1 MKRLLLDAAELMF
14 LPSIRKEKNQVTFIA
29 NFIVSSSFLAMTF
42 LTTKVKL
49 VLLLKTPIKP
59 KTKQKTPIKPPYFK
73 LGAIL

>member
-1 MKRLLLDAAELMF
+1 M
-14 LPSIRKEKNQVTFIA
+14 
-29 NFIVSSSFLAMTF
+29 SSSFLAMTF
-42 LTTKVKL
+42 LTTMAKVKL